1 MSALS
6 KFKSLFGEKEKEKSS
21 PREQKANHLKEVKR
35 EAKNEVKADG
45 HKDANTK
52 RDKAEVEILQ
62 KKIRDQ
68 IKRDPKLQKKA
79 AMILE
84 NMLKGQKDK

>member
-6 KFKSLFGEKEKEKSS
+6 KFKSLFGEKEKSS
-21 PREQKANHLKEVKR
+21 PPKKRANHLTEVKR
-35 EAKNEVKADG
+35 EVKHKVKADG

-68 IKRDPKLQKKA
+68 IKKDPKLQKKA

-84 NMLKGQKDK
+84 NMLKSQKGK